1 MYGKKET
8 KINEKMINFFLYN
21 VHHTKNFIE
30 MSIKIKDDDDIDL
43 NKKIPKYMQKK
54 TVDNAL
60 KNNLFNK

>member
-1 MYGKKET
+1 
-8 KINEKMINFFLYN
+8 MINFFLYN

-30 MSIKIKDDDDIDL
+30 MSIKRKDDEDIDL

-60 KNNLFNK
+60 KHDLFNK